1 MALSSTVSATGTGLT
16 WYKSS
21 YSNDQGGNCIEVAID
36 ASGVVPVRDSKDRTG
51 GTLIFPKDAW
61 ADFVSGVRRGK
72 FEPRP

>member
-1 MALSSTVSATGTGLT
+1 MALPSAAFAMETGLT

-21 YSNDQGGNCIEVAID
+21 YSNDQGGNCIEIAID
-36 ASGVVPVRDSKDRTG
+36 APGAVPVRDSKDRTG

-61 ADFVSGVRRGK
+61 ADFVSGVRTGE